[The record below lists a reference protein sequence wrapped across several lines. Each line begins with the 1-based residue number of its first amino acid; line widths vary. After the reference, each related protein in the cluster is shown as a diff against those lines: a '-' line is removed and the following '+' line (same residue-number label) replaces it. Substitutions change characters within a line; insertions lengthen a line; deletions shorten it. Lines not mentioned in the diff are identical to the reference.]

1 MPLQNLEPDIESL
14 LQPFLDQSAPIRSI
28 VTVGSSFSNDAALL
42 RLARNEDG
50 FPAISARVSIGAGEH
65 AYTVDSLAR
74 QVSALCASVPG
85 DDLLLLPAHLLN
97 EMLTPLAE
105 QFSFRAV
112 AACLPSRP
120 DPLSGENAWKLRR
133 SLFDRGLVCIGS
145 ALVEDS
151 KTFCF
156 LASDAVQ
163 SWSQRD
169 VDPRGQ
175 ITMTTLLEG
184 GAFANQLFRYQYVKF
199 YALRHGLT
207 AAFPPWEGSQLFQLD
222 DKSCAGLTLPRLDF
236 PGFAD
241 DDRRLWER
249 DEPPIDIDLKG
260 YFQEIPEYLRRHR
273 PLLRRLYQLAPE
285 HQQALEDWRS
295 RVTDGGQRTLV
306 AIHIRRGDYRILQLK
321 AVPYFRI
328 VPEDWYLSWLRSIW
342 PGLREPLLFIA
353 TDEPN
358 SMLRKFREF
367 ETVSAASG
375 AIIRTLADH
384 HFDFEVMRRADY
396 LAICNSSFSRM
407 AAILAPSTQKCF
419 LPSFQTQSFESYEPW
434 IDPAFW
440 ARFAN
445 SWGGAPLGGKRQGQ
459 GAPVEKSQG
468 IVDSPAEQ
476 TIWLDVS
483 ELTSYLLNHGTLTG
497 IQRVQC
503 EIFRNLAHLSHAPQ
517 FHFVVLRKRG
527 RLGAIDTDAL
537 LQIIE
542 DIRSGATPRAGIART
557 LRALLARAVPCTI
570 QARDIFL
577 TLGAFWGVRGMG
589 LLLQQLKNSGVILGV
604 FIHDILPMTTPEY
617 FEAGD
622 IRVHVKGITEAL
634 TLADFI
640 FTTSE
645 YNKKALAEYVAARKF
660 DALPVHLA
668 PLGHE
673 LSLSAETESIISPTV
688 AGMLGKEYVLCVG
701 TIEAR
706 KNPTYLFNIWL
717 AMVRSGRRN
726 IPYLVFVGRKGW
738 LVRDF
743 MGQLRACKDL
753 GGRILILENVTDVE
767 LDLLYRKCILTA
779 FPSFVEGWGLP
790 VGESLARGKICLASS
805 MGGVPEVG
813 GDFADYI
820 DPYNATDGLEKLLRY
835 LDDPELRR
843 SREREIAEHFE
854 PRSWRNVADDL
865 MRSTQALARQI
876 PPWEG
881 VAAITLPPDQFL
893 PIRSD
898 LEGISVNGRDAILSP
913 ELVCIAGWHFPEMSG
928 ARAAERETTIRF
940 RAEAAVGSTINLVLR
955 LTAHARPF
963 RIRIRSDSGTESQA
977 SVTPGSEKMAVL
989 ACQVEPGNLVVAHLS
1004 EIGPAVNADHSS
1016 YWMLKGILYFD
1027 PKRLAGKTLN
1037 LLKAGHEA
1045 RLAPPAPTPVQQNH
1059 RPESLSSGERL
1070 LLRYAAMDESRRAH
1084 SLDAFLEASDSYWL
1098 TDFKSDRDAPIFA
1111 DLADRRLFYSCCGN
1125 RAWAPQVGPIH
1136 DSIKLIRRSDQ
1147 FVSMSRFSEGAV
1159 FDRSG
1164 VWKSFGFLQGSPPEH
1179 MPWLS
1184 KEADGLWVSGES
1196 LSTAPYYDQSYL
1208 MFYNGNLHNYYHWL
1222 VEGLLGLDILCRSL
1236 GPDSNVKILFPKSM
1250 DIVTVFDHR
1259 GTLPAAGF
1267 SGHEVVEVG
1276 ANLIKVREA
1285 IWIESDLV
1293 QHMPAPY
1300 LKDFQK
1306 RIAALYAGLRSPRNR
1321 RLLVARKRP
1330 TRQIQNIE
1338 QLQAFLS
1345 RYGFETV
1352 YLEGMSV
1359 VDQILLF
1366 QSAEFIISPHGAG
1379 LANLLFC
1386 EPGAKVIELMPSVE
1400 VRPFFWMISDKLDL
1414 VHGMLFC
1421 PPVAGDTFQ
1430 AAIQVD
1436 IDKLDALIRMVN
1448 AHL

>member
-1 MPLQNLEPDIESL
+1 
-14 LQPFLDQSAPIRSI
+14 
-28 VTVGSSFSNDAALL
+28 
-42 RLARNEDG
+42 
-50 FPAISARVSIGAGEH
+50 
-65 AYTVDSLAR
+65 
-74 QVSALCASVPG
+74 
-85 DDLLLLPAHLLN
+85 
-97 EMLTPLAE
+97 
-105 QFSFRAV
+105 
-112 AACLPSRP
+112 
-120 DPLSGENAWKLRR
+120 
-133 SLFDRGLVCIGS
+133 
-145 ALVEDS
+145 
-151 KTFCF
+151 
-156 LASDAVQ
+156 
-163 SWSQRD
+163 
-169 VDPRGQ
+169 
-175 ITMTTLLEG
+175 MTTLLEA
-184 GAFANQLFRYQYVKF
+184 GAFANQLFRYQYLKF

-207 AAFPPWEGSQLFQLD
+207 AAFPPWEGSQLFHLD
-222 DKSCAGLTLPRLDF
+222 DKSCAGLALPRLTF
-236 PGFAD
+236 PSFTD
-241 DDRRLWER
+241 DDRRFWEC
-249 DEPPIDIDLKG
+249 DDPPINIDLAG
-260 YFQEIPEYLRRHR
+260 YFQEIPECWRRHR

-285 HQQALEDWRS
+285 HQQVLEDWRS
-295 RVTDGGQRTLV
+295 QVTDGGRRTLV
-306 AIHIRRGDYRILQLK
+306 AIHLRRGDYRNLQLK
-321 AVPYFRI
+321 SAPYFRI
-328 VPEDWYLSWLRSIW
+328 VPEDWYLAWLRSIW
-342 PGLREPLLFIA
+342 PGLREPLLFVA

-375 AIIRTLADH
+375 SMIRTLPDH

-419 LPSFQTQSFESYEPW
+419 LPSFQTQSFEPYEPW

-440 ARFAN
+440 RRFAN

-459 GAPVEKSQG
+459 AAPVVKSQG
-468 IVDSPAEQ
+468 IVDSPGEQ
-476 TIWLDVS
+476 TILLDVS
-483 ELTSYLLNHGTLTG
+483 ELVIYLLEHGTLTG

-503 EIFRNLAHLSHAPQ
+503 EIFRNLPVLSHAPL
-517 FHFVVLRKRG
+517 FRFVVLRKRG
-527 RLGAIDTDAL
+527 RLVALDTDSL

-542 DIRSGATPRAGIART
+542 DIRSGATSRAGIARA

-570 QARDIFL
+570 RARDIFL

-589 LLLQQLKNSGVILGV
+589 RLLQQLKNSGVILGV
-604 FIHDILPMTTPEY
+604 FVHDMLPMTAPEY
-617 FEAGD
+617 FEARA
-622 IRVHVKGITEAL
+622 IRVHIKGVTEAL
-634 TLADFI
+634 TFADFI

-660 DALPVHLA
+660 NALPVHLA

-688 AGMLGKEYVLCVG
+688 AGMFGKEYVLCVG

-706 KNPTYLFNIWL
+706 KNPTYLFNIWQ
-717 AMVRSGRRN
+717 AMVRSGRRK

-743 MGQLRACKDL
+743 MDQLIACNNL
-753 GGRILILENVTDVE
+753 GGRIVILEDVTDVE

-790 VGESLARGKICLASS
+790 VGESLARGKICLAST
-805 MGGVPEVG
+805 MGGIPEVG

-820 DPYNATDGLEKLLRY
+820 DPYNANDGLEKLLRY
-835 LDDPELRR
+835 LDDPEIRR

-854 PRSWRNVADDL
+854 PRSWLKVADDL

-893 PIRSD
+893 PISSD
-898 LEGISVNGRDAILSP
+898 PEGILANGRDEILSP
-913 ELVCIAGWHFPEMSG
+913 ELICIAGWHFPEKSG
-928 ARAAERETTIRF
+928 ARAAERKTTIRF
-940 RAEAAVGSTINLVLR
+940 RAEATVGSTINLVLR
-955 LTAHARPF
+955 LTAHDRPLS
-963 RIRIRSDSGTESQA
+963 IRIRSGSGTESET
-977 SVTPGSEKMAVL
+977 SLTPGSEKMAVL
-989 ACQVEPGNLVVAHLS
+989 ACQVEPGNLVVADLS
-1004 EIGPAVNADHSS
+1004 EIGPTVNGDRSS
-1016 YWMLKGILYFD
+1016 YWTLKGILYFD
-1027 PKRLAGKTLN
+1027 PKRLGGKTLN

-1045 RLAPPAPTPVQQNH
+1045 PPPPRIAVQETH
-1059 RPESLSSGERL
+1059 RPESVSSGARI
-1070 LLRYAAMDESRRAH
+1070 LLRAGAMDESRRAH
-1084 SLDAFLEASDSYWL
+1084 SFGAFLEATDSYWL
-1098 TDFKSDRDAPIFA
+1098 ADFKSDRDAPIFA
-1111 DLADRRLFYSCCGN
+1111 DHADGRMFYSGCGN
-1125 RAWAPQVGPIH
+1125 RDRAPQVGPIH

-1147 FVSMSRFSEGAV
+1147 FVSMSRSSEGAV
-1159 FDRSG
+1159 FDRWG
-1164 VWKSFGFLQGSPPEH
+1164 VWKSFGYLQVSPPDDA
-1179 MPWLS
+1179 PWLS
-1184 KEADGLWVSGES
+1184 KEADGVWVSEES

-1208 MFYNGNLHNYYHWL
+1208 IFYNGNLHNYYHWL
-1222 VEGLLGLDILCRSL
+1222 VEGLLGLDILSRSL
-1236 GPDSNVKILFPKSM
+1236 GPDSNVQILLPKSM
-1250 DIVTVFDHR
+1250 DIQAKFDHR

-1276 ANLIKVREA
+1276 ANLIRVREA
-1285 IWIESDLV
+1285 IWVEHDLV
-1293 QHMPAPY
+1293 EHMPAPY

-1306 RIAALYAGLRSPRNR
+1306 RVAALYAGLRSPRNR
-1321 RLLVARKRP
+1321 RLLVARNGS
-1330 TRQIQNIE
+1330 TRKIQNIE

-1366 QSAEFIISPHGAG
+1366 QSAEFVISPHGAG

-1386 EPGAKVIELMPSVE
+1386 EPGTKVIELMPRVE

-1421 PPVAGDTFQ
+1421 SPVGGNTFR